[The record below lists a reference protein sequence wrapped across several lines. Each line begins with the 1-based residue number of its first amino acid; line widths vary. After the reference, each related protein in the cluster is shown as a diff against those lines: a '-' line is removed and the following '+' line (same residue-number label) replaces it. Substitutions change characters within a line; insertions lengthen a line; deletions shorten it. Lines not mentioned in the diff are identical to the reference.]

1 MQEQIKPLC
10 ALIDELEAEYGKDYI
25 LRALKIMSN
34 RQMLF
39 LDIPEPPSEFLPI
52 LKVLE
57 IVINEIEEAF
67 YKILEEN
74 IEADS
79 EEIFKELVKRY
90 LKE

>member
-1 MQEQIKPLC
+1 M
-10 ALIDELEAEYGKDYI
+10 

-74 IEADS
+74 IS
-79 EEIFKELVKRY
+79 EINSKEFFKELVKRY